1 MPLRERISHGAVSC
15 LAQGQSSL
23 VILIVLTYTSLYPRH
38 CSKCSRYTNN
48 VGMPFSEENIMLTFD
63 KIRDMERLEKQS
75 KKLQKAPEDV
85 VAQLREYIKRKER
98 GEKTSSDI
106 TELENIKA
114 TIKRLFELR
123 EGKILSAVLDTVRT
137 GLPPENMSQQEESLF
152 YRMTDELKKYREEFF
167 SELGKEEKT
176 SIPMYHVRKTLPT
189 FVGPD
194 MKTYALKENDVVSIP
209 SPLDELLLKEGVIE
223 KIG

>member
-1 MPLRERISHGAVSC
+1 
-15 LAQGQSSL
+15 
-23 VILIVLTYTSLYPRH
+23 
-38 CSKCSRYTNN
+38 
-48 VGMPFSEENIMLTFD
+48 MLTFD
-63 KIRDMERLEKQS
+63 KIRDMERTEKQI
-75 KKLQKAPEDV
+75 KKLQKIPSDT
-85 VAQLREYIKRKER
+85 VAQLRDYIKRKEK

-114 TIKRLFELR
+114 TIKWLFELR

-137 GLPPENMSQQEESLF
+137 GLPPENMTDQEEALF
-152 YRMTDELKKYREEFF
+152 YRLTEELKKYREEFF

-176 SIPMYHVRKTLPT
+176 SIPMYRVRKTLPA

-194 MKTYALKENDVVSIP
+194 MKTYLLKENDVINIP

-223 KIG
+223 KAS

>member
-1 MPLRERISHGAVSC
+1 
-15 LAQGQSSL
+15 
-23 VILIVLTYTSLYPRH
+23 
-38 CSKCSRYTNN
+38 
-48 VGMPFSEENIMLTFD
+48 MPFSEENIMLTFD

-152 YRMTDELKKYREEFF
+152 YRMTDELKNYREEFF